1 MQFHVRKAWEWHACL
16 PPKSVWSSLA
26 VRLASHHPSPCHAE
40 MAEKENALPESLIP
54 FRPSHFDFLGALL
67 IEQHKDFPKSS
78 TAATNTTKS

>member
-1 MQFHVRKAWEWHACL
+1 
-16 PPKSVWSSLA
+16 
-26 VRLASHHPSPCHAE
+26 